1 MASNMC
7 KIDINLTKQVNDAII
22 TMLLKKGGNE
32 FLMKKDDKASISLR
46 KVISISIILLFI
58 MEIGV
63 MAASS
68 KLNSVKIILS
78 DGYEMD
84 VLTSKTK
91 ISEILDENHI
101 ILLPNEKV
109 IPGSEEEISDNK
121 TIKITKNA
129 STSETQNTEVVS
141 EELSMD
147 KVLSNYNSVTEKI
160 IKEQATIAYETETKD
175 LSTGDGQKEEKVVQN
190 GVDGTKE
197 VTYKV
202 KYLNG
207 QETEKVQIAE
217 NVIQNP
223 VNCVKEIRN
232 KKVATVTS
240 RSSSSISTSANAEN
254 APQVSGSSSSL
265 ASKVE
270 GLTPKVTTLN
280 TSAYCAAS
288 CGGNTKTACG
298 ATASPW
304 YTVAA
309 GKGYAIGTIIYIPYF
324 ANQPNGGWFVVQ
336 DRGGAISNNKLDVY
350 MSSYSQC
357 TSFGRNFINKKYVDY
372 DIYIFFL

>member
-1 MASNMC
+1 
-7 KIDINLTKQVNDAII
+7 
-22 TMLLKKGGNE
+22 
-32 FLMKKDDKASISLR
+32 MKKDDKASISLK

-58 MEIGV
+58 MGIGV

-68 KLNSVKIILS
+68 KLNNIKIILS
-78 DGYEMD
+78 DGYEID

-91 ISEILDENHI
+91 VSEILDENHI
-101 ILLPNEKV
+101 ILLPTENV
-109 IPGSEEEISDNK
+109 IPGLDEEISDNK
-121 TIKITKNA
+121 TIRITKNGKN
-129 STSETQNTEVVS
+129 SKETEVVS
-141 EELSMD
+141 EELSME
-147 KVLSNYNSVTEKI
+147 KVLADYNSVTEKI
-160 IKEQATIAYETETKD
+160 VKEQVTIPYETETKD
-175 LSTGDGQKEEKVVQN
+175 LSTGSGEKEEKIVQN
-190 GVDGTKE
+190 GVDGVKE
-197 VTYKV
+197 ISYKV

-207 QETEKVQIAE
+207 QETEKVQISE

-232 KKVATVTS
+232 KKVAQVTS
-240 RSSSSISTSANAEN
+240 RSSSSISTSAPNVSN
-254 APQVSGSSSSL
+254 SGSLL

-270 GLTPKVTTLN
+270 GMTPKVTTLN

-298 ATASPW
+298 ATARSW

-336 DRGGAISNNKLDVY
+336 DRGGAITNNKLDVY
-350 MSSYSQC
+350 MSSYSEC
-357 TSFGRNFINKKYVDY
+357 TNFGRRNLECY
-372 DIYIFFL
+372 IYEF

>member
-1 MASNMC
+1 
-7 KIDINLTKQVNDAII
+7 
-22 TMLLKKGGNE
+22 
-32 FLMKKDDKASISLR
+32 MKKDDKASISLK

-58 MEIGV
+58 MGIGV

-68 KLNSVKIILS
+68 KLNNIKIILS
-78 DGYEMD
+78 DGYEID

-91 ISEILDENHI
+91 VSEILDENHI
-101 ILLPNEKV
+101 ILLPTENV
-109 IPGSEEEISDNK
+109 IPGLDEEISDNK
-121 TIKITKNA
+121 TIRITKNGKN
-129 STSETQNTEVVS
+129 SKETEVVS
-141 EELSMD
+141 EELSME
-147 KVLSNYNSVTEKI
+147 KVLADYNSVTEKI
-160 IKEQATIAYETETKD
+160 VKERVTIPYETETKD
-175 LSTGDGQKEEKVVQN
+175 LSTGSGEKEEKIVQN
-190 GVDGTKE
+190 GVDGVKE
-197 VTYKV
+197 ISYKV

-207 QETEKVQIAE
+207 QETEKVQISE

-232 KKVATVTS
+232 KKVAQVTS
-240 RSSSSISTSANAEN
+240 RSSSSISTSAPN
-254 APQVSGSSSSL
+254 VSNSGSSL

-270 GLTPKVTTLN
+270 GMTPKVTTLN

-298 ATASPW
+298 ATARTW

-336 DRGGAISNNKLDVY
+336 DRGGAITNNKLDVY
-350 MSSYSQC
+350 MSSYSEC
-357 TSFGRNFINKKYVDY
+357 TNFGRRNLECY
-372 DIYIFFL
+372 IYEF